1 MSKIRKARKLR
12 SPNVPLDYEPVVV
25 APVAAAQTEARVSET
40 TVGQFDYSH
49 TVSDL
54 RRIGLL
60 AGTFIVVLIALT
72 FVIR

>member
-12 SPNVPLDYEPVVV
+12 TPNVPTSFEPTAPVVA
-25 APVAAAQTEARVSET
+25 APVRTEARVSEAAAP
-40 TVGQFDYSH
+40 QFDYSH

-54 RRIGLL
+54 KRI
-60 AGTFIVVLIALT
+60 ALIAGSFIAVLVILT

>member
-1 MSKIRKARKLR
+1 M
-12 SPNVPLDYEPVVV
+12 VV
-25 APVAAAQTEARVSET
+25 APAAAAQPEARASEPV
-40 TVGQFDYSH
+40 VGQFDYSH
-49 TVSDL
+49 TLSDL